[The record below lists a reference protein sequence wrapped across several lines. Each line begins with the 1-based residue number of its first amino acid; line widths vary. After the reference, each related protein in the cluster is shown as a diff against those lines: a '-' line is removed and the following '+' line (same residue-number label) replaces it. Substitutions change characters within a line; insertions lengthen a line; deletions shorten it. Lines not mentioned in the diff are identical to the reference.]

1 MNNRDTF
8 GSTPELAR
16 TSSSSD
22 NSISDNIGR
31 SSSETVQNDEQNGKT
46 VLRKDILDMNEDE
59 LRTRVSELEQQNQNL
74 AKSMYE
80 GVIAPSKTKM
90 LNIAKNLVNKYG
102 SKYPSSSLAK
112 GLFDR
117 LVESDILSKYQNSPI
132 EEIQRELKTALKNKY
147 GDGKGVYI
155 GHKKIEINNTSRK
168 EFGSSKYSRRLYSED
183 QDVLKDKYLSL
194 FNADEVL
201 KASQNYVNEAPKHVR
216 KDNIVD
222 FGRGNV
228 YIKVG
233 DNLYNADVVVGY
245 TSNNNMVFYDL
256 VGLKSQNNENTSK
269 SSLDGRKTTEDGN
282 SLMYINSIS
291 DNIGRSETE
300 PVQNDEQS
308 GKTALRKDILE
319 MNEDELRTRVS
330 ELEQQNQNLA
340 KSMYEG
346 VIAPSKTKMLNI
358 AKNLINKYGSKY
370 PSSSLA
376 KGLFD
381 RLVEIDTGFD
391 RNGKKLN
398 QWEIERNLK
407 NTLRPVIQEA
417 IEVDRERY
425 DELSEVRKEIR
436 SLELSP
442 E

>member
-31 SSSETVQNDEQNGKT
+31 SSSETVQNSEQNGKYALSKIAADAKSYFGT
-46 VLRKDILDMNEDE
+46 TYNWNEAGYILTDGSRLDFSGKHEGGQGGYRSVDHRDVLDSFADQENYDGNRAMVEFMRQGNIRVSPESGGINLSVAPTKAQETALSSFISKNRGEVIVDIDDANGNTIETLEFDFGTHSSRVLRDINNYFENGKKKVSEIAQFHSEDDGKYALRKD
-59 LRTRVSELEQQNQNL
+59 
-74 AKSMYE
+74 
-80 GVIAPSKTKM
+80 
-90 LNIAKNLVNKYG
+90 
-102 SKYPSSSLAK
+102 
-112 GLFDR
+112 
-117 LVESDILSKYQNSPI
+117 
-132 EEIQRELKTALKNKY
+132 
-147 GDGKGVYI
+147 
-155 GHKKIEINNTSRK
+155 
-168 EFGSSKYSRRLYSED
+168 
-183 QDVLKDKYLSL
+183 
-194 FNADEVL
+194 
-201 KASQNYVNEAPKHVR
+201 
-216 KDNIVD
+216 IVD

-233 DNLYNADVVVGY
+233 ANLYNADVVVGY

-256 VGLKSQNNENTSK
+256 VGLKSQNNENTPK

-282 SLMYINSIS
+282 SLMYSNSIS
-291 DNIGRSETE
+291 DNVGRSETE